1 VGMISSVLVRGF
13 ALVMVLRCTHTW
25 LNGEGHGVM
34 NEPKDRPEWTL

>member
-1 VGMISSVLVRGF
+1 VGMISGVLVRGF